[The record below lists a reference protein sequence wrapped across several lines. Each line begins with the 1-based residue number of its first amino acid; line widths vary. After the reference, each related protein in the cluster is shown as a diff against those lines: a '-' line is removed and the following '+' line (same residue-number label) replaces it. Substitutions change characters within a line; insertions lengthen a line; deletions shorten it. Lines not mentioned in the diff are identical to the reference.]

1 MDAIGVQEII
11 VSSPQEQ
18 AGIHK
23 LLQRRVQNNRSSQIP
38 SRSQIKHKG

>member
-1 MDAIGVQEII
+1 MGVQEIT
-11 VSSPQEQ
+11 VSSSQDE

-23 LLQRRVQNNRSSQIP
+23 LLQRRVKNSRNSQSP